1 MKKVFLML
9 MVLFSTSVFGQ
20 TALESQKI
28 FDNTYFSIG
37 GGVSTPMTSIFPV
50 NPAATAA
57 FGKWFNPVWGAEIEG
72 TTWFGSRAEG
82 THFDG
87 EIHNAFRALYVGIN
101 GVTNLSNLFLGYE
114 GSPRVFE
121 LNTVVGTGWLHAF
134 IPHMNDNPNNS
145 LGVKTGLDFKFNIG
159 KGSALSIRPAVYWN
173 IHTDGN
179 IPLQFNKN
187 RAQLYV
193 GVAYTYNFKTS
204 NGTHS
209 FKVYDIEA
217 MNYGIAKLRRDLEK
231 KPKVVKVREKVE
243 VVKENKVFV
252 KEDYVIFFAKGSC
265 ELTDEAMKQLDNI
278 EGSVN
283 IYGYASPEGSA
294 EFNQSLSE
302 NRAKAVADY
311 LISRGVEVKVVEGMG
326 VQGESSNRVVI
337 VYLN

>member
-20 TALESQKI
+20 TALETQKI

-50 NPAATAA
+50 NPAVTVA
-57 FGKWFNPVWGAEIEG
+57 FGKWFNPIWGAEIEG

-87 EIHNAFRALYVGIN
+87 EIHNAFRALYVGVN
-101 GVTNLSNLFLGYE
+101 GVTNLSNLFCGYK

-121 LNTVVGTGWLHAF
+121 LSTVVGTGWLHAF

-145 LGVKTGLDFKFNIG
+145 LGVKTGLDFKFNVG
-159 KGSALSIRPAVYWN
+159 NGHALSIRPAVYWN

-204 NGTHS
+204 NKTHS

-217 MNYGIAKLRRDLEK
+217 LNYKIAKLRKDLEE
-231 KPKVVKVREKVE
+231 KPKTVTVEKEIKVVKE
-243 VVKENKVFV
+243 VTVKG
-252 KEDYVIFFAKGSC
+252 DYVIFFAKGSYK
-265 ELTDEAMKQLDNI
+265 LSDEAKKQLDEI
-278 EGSVN
+278 KGSVN

-294 EFNQSLSE
+294 EFNQTLSE
-302 NRAKAVADY
+302 NRANAVAKY
-311 LISRGVEVKVVEGMG
+311 LTSKGVEVNIVEGMG
-326 VQGESSNRVVI
+326 VQGETSNRVVI

>member
-20 TALESQKI
+20 TALETQKI

-50 NPAATAA
+50 NPAVTVA
-57 FGKWFNPVWGAEIEG
+57 FGKWFNPIWGAEIEG

-101 GVTNLSNLFLGYE
+101 GVTNLSNLFCGYK

-121 LNTVVGTGWLHAF
+121 LSTVVGTGWLHAF

-145 LGVKTGLDFKFNIG
+145 LGVKTGLDFKFNVG
-159 KGSALSIRPAVYWN
+159 NGHALSVRPAVYWN

-204 NGTHS
+204 NKTHS

-217 MNYGIAKLRRDLEK
+217 LNYEIAKLRRDLEK
-231 KPKVVKVREKVE
+231 KPKTVTVEKE
-243 VVKENKVFV
+243 IKVVKEVTV
-252 KEDYVIFFAKGSC
+252 KGDYVIFFAKGSY
-265 ELTDEAMKQLDNI
+265 ELSDEAKKQLDEI
-278 EGSVN
+278 KGSVN

-294 EFNQSLSE
+294 EFNQTLSE
-302 NRAKAVADY
+302 NRANAVAEY
-311 LISRGVEVKVVEGMG
+311 LTSKGVEVNIVEGMG
-326 VQGESSNRVVI
+326 VQGETSNRVVI